1 MSTSRPQGINR
12 ETAEHLL
19 DGTGGMDSGQLARI
33 LAAAAAPGYDT
44 ELAGEET
51 AVTAFQAHLLTP
63 ASTSRRGQMIKTPL
77 ARLLTA
83 KVLTAAAALATGGAA
98 LAASTGALTGHSPAP
113 VHPGASQYPGTVQTS
128 PATQLATAPGQ
139 TTTGSPSPGSTIRG
153 GTPALCRD
161 LASRAGVPVTASPA
175 ALTQALA
182 SPVMSQALRNPA
194 FAGLTATTGEAAAVP
209 DYCALELALPRLPQ
223 PALAGELP
231 PAVLAGALTSLA
243 PPALATVLTSLPPTP
258 LAQALTTLRG
268 PALAT
273 VLTTLRGPAL
283 ATVLTTLPGP
293 ALATVLTTLPG
304 PALATVLTTL
314 APGPLTQVLT
324 GLRPTMQS
332 RILGELPTSALR
344 QLAPS
349 ALAKLPSSVLATLP
363 ASVLAK
369 LPPSVLA
376 TLPASVLGNL
386 PPSVLATLPT
396 SVLATLPPSI
406 RAELP
411 ASVLA
416 QLPVG

>member
-139 TTTGSPSPGSTIRG
+139 TTTGSPSPGSTIPG

-182 SPVMSQALRNPA
+182 SPVMSQALQNPA

-273 VLTTLRGPAL
+273 VLTTLPD
-283 ATVLTTLPGP
+283 
-293 ALATVLTTLPG
+293 

>member
-273 VLTTLRGPAL
+273 VLTTLPDPAL
-283 ATVLTTLPGP
+283 ATVLTTLRGP